1 MENWNKESIKFQKIL
16 QQTEKI
22 QSNVII
28 LNDYQ
33 KQVAELSETFS
44 ILRDLEKQ
52 QSEQKHSIDL
62 EKQKKQIDLK
72 NTPKNLQIIK
82 KTYQEITIPKI
93 ESDLKNAE
101 IKLKDLNESII
112 LLDKNLDLIPEIN
125 SKIALMEINN
135 ASLKNTMTDTRQKF
149 DLLKHQ
155 IIIVHYV
162 LNH

>member
-1 MENWNKESIKFQKIL
+1 MLDLQNQKTKLSVIEQKKITNLSLIQTNEKDIKSLNDQVENWNKESIKFQKIL

-62 EKQKKQIDLK
+62 EKQKNKS
-72 NTPKNLQIIK
+72 T
-82 KTYQEITIPKI
+82 
-93 ESDLKNAE
+93 
-101 IKLKDLNESII
+101 
-112 LLDKNLDLIPEIN
+112 
-125 SKIALMEINN
+125 
-135 ASLKNTMTDTRQKF
+135 
-149 DLLKHQ
+149 
-155 IIIVHYV
+155 
-162 LNH
+162 